1 MAKTAP
7 AFSLSVPVSLSA
19 FLFVSGCAAPRE
31 LVRPAAPSTG
41 PASAAASVSAD
52 PVAPEIARPEIWRID
67 LGISNAYLIRGARPV
82 LVDTGWGATA
92 DKLEKALHKL
102 GIERGG
108 LGLIVLTHGHADHA
122 GGASR
127 MRELFGAPIAAG
139 GGDAEPLQAGHN
151 RPLKPMDGF
160 AKVLRGYVDKPF
172 AGFVPDIAVTSEL
185 DLRPYGVDGSV
196 VPMPGHTPGSLVVRL
211 SSGEA
216 IVGDLAR
223 GGVVRSHTPTR
234 HFYHDDCRAAEAHVD
249 ELLAG
254 GTRRLL
260 VGHGGPLEAHNA
272 QARLHDKPCP

>member
-7 AFSLSVPVSLSA
+7 ALLLSSSVCLSA
-19 FLFVSGCAAPRE
+19 WLLGSGCAAPRE
-31 LVRPAAPSTG
+31 LVRPAAPSSA
-41 PASAAASVSAD
+41 PAAPSSAAGVI
-52 PVAPEIARPEIWRID
+52 PPEGARPEIWRID

-82 LVDTGWGATA
+82 LVDTGWGATTG
-92 DKLEKALHKL
+92 KLEQALHKL

-139 GGDAEPLQAGHN
+139 SGDAEPLQAGHN

-172 AGFVPDIAVTSEL
+172 TGFAPDIAVASEL

-216 IVGDLAR
+216 IVGDLVR
-223 GGVVRSHTPTR
+223 GGVVRSHTPER
-234 HFYHDDCRAAEAHVD
+234 HFYHDDCRTAEAHVD
-249 ELLAG
+249 ELVAG

-260 VGHGGPLEAHNA
+260 VGHGGPLDAQKA

>member
-7 AFSLSVPVSLSA
+7 ALLLSSSA
-19 FLFVSGCAAPRE
+19 YLWLLLSGCAAPRE
-31 LVRPAAPSTG
+31 RVRPATPSS
-41 PASAAASVSAD
+41 ASAAPA
-52 PVAPEIARPEIWRID
+52 APESARPEIGRPEIWRID

-82 LVDTGWGATA
+82 LVDSGWGASLE
-92 DKLEKALHKL
+92 KLEQALHKL

-127 MRELFGAPIAAG
+127 LRELFGAPIAAG
-139 GGDAEPLQAGHN
+139 AGDAEPLQAGRN
-151 RPLKPMDGF
+151 RPLKPMDGL
-160 AKVLRGYVDKPF
+160 AKLLRGYVDKPF
-172 AGFVPDIAVTSEL
+172 TGFVPDIAVASEL

-211 SSGEA
+211 STGEA
-216 IVGDLAR
+216 IVGDLVR
-223 GGVVRSHTPTR
+223 GSVGRSHTPTR
-234 HFYHDDCRAAEAHVD
+234 HFYHDDCRTAEAHVD
-249 ELLAG
+249 ELVAA

-260 VGHGGPLEAHNA
+260 VGHGGPLDAQEA